1 MNEKER
7 NGHSA
12 DNVEKGHGEKDRER
26 VDSGYEF
33 DFGADETPWR
43 FDGESANEAN
53 GNGTVGN
60 GGEEGLQPAFETADD
75 ERDLGADTP
84 RNGYGAPRER
94 SPQKPK
100 KTGKGKRIACIFGGI
115 GIAVVS
121 FFTGFLSYGLS
132 LDEELRSLIKIKNTV
147 QSEYYEEITDEEFYG
162 ALFNAVNDDLLDA
175 YSWYMDENEFAEYIK
190 EGTGEW
196 SGLGLTFSV
205 QDEAGN
211 ARMLITSVSGN
222 SPAERAGIQAGSLIV
237 GYGASEE
244 NVVYD
249 TKFENFERFLAER
262 QKGEN
267 FTLCIETSGA
277 RSFLT
282 IAKESFMEN
291 YVFYRSKTTAYRFS
305 GANATETESYQGA
318 LSALGETT
326 GYIRLTQF
334 NGNAATQFKK
344 AMTLFKEEG
353 KKNLV
358 LDLRANGGG
367 YMDILQEI
375 SAYFCKTA
383 DAKTPL
389 VATAQTRDGDKQN
402 FRATGNLY
410 DEYFAQDSKIY
421 VLADNGT
428 ASASECLMDYGVCG
442 YEDICLSY
450 RGEEAKTYG
459 KGIMQTTYP
468 FGLIGSVDAIK
479 LTTAKIYWPVSGNC
493 IHGVGVTL
501 ENGCKWV
508 AEGVGDGE
516 IEAALLALSVG

>member
-1 MNEKER
+1 I
-7 NGHSA
+7 
-12 DNVEKGHGEKDRER
+12 
-26 VDSGYEF
+26 
-33 DFGADETPWR
+33 
-43 FDGESANEAN
+43 
-53 GNGTVGN
+53 
-60 GGEEGLQPAFETADD
+60 DD
-75 ERDLGADTP
+75 EM
-84 RNGYGAPRER
+84 
-94 SPQKPK
+94 
-100 KTGKGKRIACIFGGI
+100 
-115 GIAVVS
+115 
-121 FFTGFLSYGLS
+121 
-132 LDEELRSLIKIKNTV
+132 RSLINIKNTI
-147 QSEYYEEITDEEFYG
+147 QREYYEEITDEEFYG
-162 ALFNAVNDDLLDA
+162 ALFNAVNGGLLDA
-175 YSWYMDENEFAEYIK
+175 YSWYMDEDEFAEYIK

-205 QDEAGN
+205 QDEEGN

-237 GYGASEE
+237 GYGVSEDT
-244 NVVYD
+244 VVYD
-249 TKFENFERFLAER
+249 TLFENFERFLAER
-262 QKGEN
+262 EKGEN
-267 FTLCIETSGA
+267 FTLCLETSGA
-277 RSFLT
+277 RSFVT
-282 IAKESFMEN
+282 VAKESFMEN
-291 YVFYRSKTTAYRFS
+291 YVFYRSQTTAYRFG

-318 LSALGETT
+318 LSALGDKT

-353 KKNLV
+353 KKDLV

-375 SAYFCKTA
+375 SAYFCKSS
-383 DAKTPL
+383 DGKTPL
-389 VATAQTRDGDKQN
+389 VATAKTRKGKKQT

-410 DEYFAQDSKIY
+410 DDYFAEDSKIY

-428 ASASECLMDYGVCG
+428 ASASECLIGVMIDYGACA

-459 KGIMQTTYP
+459 KGIMQTTFP
-468 FGLIGSVDAIK
+468 FGFIGDVDAIK

-493 IHGVGVTL
+493 IHGVGVTI

-516 IEAALLALSVG
+516 LEAALLALSVG